1 VIAEVLVLENQSS
14 LAEAVLGGN
23 LIGGGG
29 GGRGGGGGGS
39 EGERVREQQG
49 FWREDREVER
59 GEIGRELILIVWLV
73 VIKRW

>member
-1 VIAEVLVLENQSS
+1 MIAEVLVLENQSS
-14 LAEAVLGGN
+14 LAEAVLSGN

-49 FWREDREVER
+49 FWRED
-59 GEIGRELILIVWLV
+59 
-73 VIKRW
+73 